1 MSLSLPPRNRSLP
14 PQDIDNTSVMVMKD
28 LKDLLRQM
36 SQDQN
41 KIHELLSFLGYA
53 LRSFSNLNQFL
64 ELIPLIASRVT
75 DSDGGALILFKASGQ
90 MRLESLHCP
99 ERNQGGMKA
108 QQVRTAIECA
118 IQQVLTGS
126 PTALD
131 EMVSRY
137 LGADVHLYGTSVL
150 VKNAV
155 RGRLYIFSRKPDE
168 NHDARSDHKCDAYV
182 GKTIPDLLV
191 DAD

>member
-1 MSLSLPPRNRSLP
+1 MSLSLPPRNRSLS
-14 PQDIDNTSVMVMKD
+14 PQPDPDKASVMVMKD
-28 LKDLLRQM
+28 LKDLLRRM

-64 ELIPLIASRVT
+64 ELIPLVASRVT

-99 ERNQGGMKA
+99 EQNKGGMKA
-108 QQVRTAIECA
+108 QQVRTAIERA

-126 PTALD
+126 PNALD
-131 EMVSRY
+131 EMVSRISGIH
-137 LGADVHLYGTSVL
+137 GAEYSVIL
-150 VKNAV
+150 
-155 RGRLYIFSRKPDE
+155 ISR
-168 NHDARSDHKCDAYV
+168 S
-182 GKTIPDLLV
+182 
-191 DAD
+191 